1 MKAHRTEKEKLKTAR
16 EELKADCKR
25 LAQEEKNQAR
35 KSTGTGY
42 ESLKNED
49 RGKNFDHK
57 DFENICS
64 YLETPGHYT
73 NLFGD
78 GQKTSVGQ
86 AKLTKAKAFDG
97 FAVWMNSLSPDLQL
111 SGRRL
116 QQRLTSY
123 KQKYIKSKNFEKKT
137 GAGVLDKHGPQTLAE
152 TLEDMCPCHD
162 CIDAIFRDK
171 PNITPMH
178 EFDHSLASATLLP
191 NKELTDGESSG
202 SSSSHGLIGGLN
214 YDPILEDLDVEM
226 LSTTPAVL
234 PTPLVINNPVV
245 PAIQSDRPAIQSDL
259 IPEKDVEMLSTTPAV
274 LPTPAVINNPV
285 VPAIQ
290 SDWPAIQSNPISDPA
305 TTHHNQPPVPI
316 PSGSTQ
322 TLVAPTNAALE
333 VLRQRA
339 SNAPEPKSKPNLAT
353 SFTQGNNQKFDM
365 LEKQITI
372 DQQRWNHQVAQS
384 KLEESRA
391 NRKEKR
397 EVDLEDRRLKFEE
410 EQFDRLQKQEEARVS
425 GLKEVEVEKK
435 QMVNK
440 MLQEGRS
447 PNEITAL
454 VRLIYG

>member
-16 EELKADCKR
+16 EELKADRKR

-42 ESLKNED
+42 ESSKNED

-57 DFENICS
+57 DFKNICS

-73 NLFGD
+73 DLFGN

-123 KQKYIKSKNFEKKT
+123 KQKYIKSKNFEEKT
-137 GAGVLDKHGPQTLAE
+137 GAGVLDEHGPQTLAE

-191 NKELTDGESSG
+191 NEELTDGESSG

-234 PTPLVINNPVV
+234 PTPSVINNPVV
-245 PAIQSDRPAIQSDL
+245 PAIQSDRPAIQSDP
-259 IPEKDVEMLSTTPAV
+259 IPEKDVEMLST
-274 LPTPAVINNPV
+274 TPAVINNPV

-290 SDWPAIQSNPISDPA
+290 SDWAVIQSNPIPEKDQFLISYHPA
-305 TTHHNQPPVPI
+305 QSAPCTNSIGLHSI
-316 PSGSTQ
+316 

-353 SFTQGNNQKFDM
+353 SFTQGNNQKFAM

-425 GLKEVEVEKK
+425 GLKEVEVKKK

>member
-16 EELKADCKR
+16 EELKADRKR

-116 QQRLTSY
+116 QQCLTSY
-123 KQKYIKSKNFEKKT
+123 KQKYIKLKNFEEKT
-137 GAGVLDKHGPQTLAE
+137 GAGVLDEHGPQTLAE

-191 NKELTDGESSG
+191 NEELTDGESSG

-234 PTPLVINNPVV
+234 PTPAVINNPVV
-245 PAIQSDRPAIQSDL
+245 PAIQSDRPAIQSD
-259 IPEKDVEMLSTTPAV
+259 
-274 LPTPAVINNPV
+274 
-285 VPAIQ
+285 
-290 SDWPAIQSNPISDPA
+290 PISDPA

-410 EQFDRLQKQEEARVS
+410 EQFNRLQKQEEARVS